1 MVDGE
6 LLEGRRLAEVADA
19 SKAQHALKVARIK
32 PRGQGKKGKGG
43 AQPAAGGGDG
53 GVAGGQRAS
62 GVRVR
67 FREVTLRKTS
77 PSDSIGVQFHRS
89 EADFD
94 MSAFGTFEDGAR
106 PIIKKV
112 SARARRVSERG
123 PPRRLP
129 LTLPTPPDFSCPPP
143 RRRWSPTRWARARAW
158 LLATWC
164 SR

>member
-32 PRGQGKKGKGG
+32 PRGQGKKAKGG
-43 AQPAAGGGDG
+43 AQPAAGGGA
-53 GVAGGQRAS
+53 AGGQRAP

-89 EADFD
+89 EAHFD

-112 SARARRVSERG
+112 SVRG
-123 PPRRLP
+123 E
-129 LTLPTPPDFSCPPP
+129 
-143 RRRWSPTRWARARAW
+143 
-158 LLATWC
+158 
-164 SR
+164 